1 MNVTNPTISV
11 VIPLYNKEKTVKRAL
26 DSIMKQTVLPQEII
40 VVDDGSTDGSR
51 AVVEQEHN
59 PLIRL
64 LGQENSGVSAA
75 RNRGIREARGALIA
89 FLDADDE
96 WEPGY
101 LSEIVHLIEIAPGC
115 GVYSTSYKIVI
126 DENLTK
132 PIRLK
137 KLIFESNQVV
147 FLNYFQVASRSHPP
161 IWSSA
166 VVIKKECFG
175 KIGGFPEGVTSGED
189 LLTWAKLAIN
199 YKIAYSLQPLSK
211 FHIDSKNTLYPKR
224 VFDKNDIVGKELY
237 KLYVSNKCIPGLRQY
252 IGLWHKM
259 RASVFLRTGAK
270 QLAILEIFKSI
281 FFNPLSIKIYLF
293 IPFIFFNNKFSN
305 KFLK

>member
-1 MNVTNPTISV
+1 
-11 VIPLYNKEKTVKRAL
+11 
-26 DSIMKQTVLPQEII
+26 MKQTVLPQEII

-75 RNRGIREARGALIA
+75 RNRGIREARGAWIA

-96 WEPGY
+96 WEHGY
-101 LSEIVHLIEIAPGC
+101 LSEIVHLIEIDPGC
-115 GVYSTSYKIVI
+115 GVYSTSYKMVI

-137 KLIFESNQVV
+137 KIIFESNHVV
-147 FLNYFQVASRSHPP
+147 FRNYFQVASRSHPP

-166 VVIKKECFG
+166 VVIKKECFRE
-175 KIGGFPEGVTSGED
+175 IGGFPEGVISGED
-189 LLTWAKLAIN
+189 LLTWAKLAIK
-199 YKIAYSLQPLSK
+199 YKIAYSLHPLSK

-224 VFDKNDIVGKELY
+224 VFNKNDIVGKELY
-237 KLYVSNKCIPGLRQY
+237 KLYGSNKCIPGLRQY

-259 RASVFLRTGAK
+259 RASVFLRTGSK
-270 QLAILEIFKSI
+270 KLAILEIFKSI

-293 IPFIFFNNKFSN
+293 IPFLFFNKKFSN